1 MPKADAKPIEIDE
14 KKLTQM
20 KCMILEAERSNNNT
34 RMKTNDGMVDLI
46 THTIKSIADKA
57 Y

>member
-1 MPKADAKPIEIDE
+1 MPKADTTPIKIDE

-34 RMKTNDGMVDLI
+34 RIRPTTGW
-46 THTIKSIADKA
+46 SI
-57 Y
+57 